1 MATAIK
7 FSEASLPQIQTQTW
21 QALAT
26 GGVTF
31 AFQGTHGLLI
41 LKNSVTNATALV
53 TMTSYDDEQG
63 RKAGSGGAV
72 TVPVTLASQAS
83 AGLGYACVPM
93 RNEAWADADGNIN
106 VAGPT
111 TAYAAFIDTP

>member
-7 FSEASLPQIQTQTW
+7 FSEASLPQIQKQTW

-41 LKNSVTNATALV
+41 FKNTVTNATAV
-53 TMTSYDDEQG
+53 CTATSYDDEQG
-63 RKAGSGGAV
+63 RKAGASGAI
-72 TVPVTLASQAS
+72 TVPVTLASAAS
-83 AGLGYACVPM
+83 AGLGYACMPI

-111 TAYAAFIDTP
+111 TVNCAFIDTP